1 MNEPIEIFLGFDPG
15 GEGKFGW
22 SICRDAAGQFEQ
34 LTSGAGNYAGG
45 VFNQMLAAMPANA
58 CVLAAGIDAPLF
70 WNRWGE
76 IQRNVDQIIH
86 RRRVYV
92 QSPFN
97 RIPVPVNELYGAV
110 VAQGPLLAALLRQHF
125 VNFQITEASPGAL
138 RDLLNPLP
146 AVLQRLPR
154 ETGHQQDAR
163 TAAYAAWCMHRQAE
177 GWRDLFPEEPDP
189 VLPLG
194 TPVSYWMPIP

>member
-15 GEGKFGW
+15 GEGNFGW

-34 LTSGAGNYAGG
+34 LAAGAGNYAGG
-45 VFNQMLAAMPANA
+45 VFNQMLAAIPANA

-76 IQRNVDQIIH
+76 IHRNVDEIIH
-86 RRRVYV
+86 ASSGHR
-92 QSPFN
+92 
-97 RIPVPVNELYGAV
+97 PVAVNGLYGAV

-125 VNFQITEASPGAL
+125 VNFRITEAFPGAL
-138 RDLLNPLP
+138 RDLLNPIP

-154 ETGHQQDAR
+154 ESGHQQDAR

-177 GWRDLFPEEPDP
+177 GWRDLFLDEPDP
-189 VLPLG
+189 ILPLG